1 MRLRDHAGT
10 LVSIHAPRAG
20 RDPLDS
26 RGDCTGDVSI
36 HAPRAGRDCRCGCAT
51 MPERLFQSTR
61 PVRGATPSILE
72 GTARVMFQSTR
83 PVRGA
88 TTTSFSD
95 LPESPR
101 FNPRAP
107 CGARP
112 DLRQSPAGGKDVS
125 IHAPRAGRDQ
135 GRQRPATG
143 RSVSIHAPRAGR
155 DPGVEPSIA
164 SNCVSIHAPR
174 AGRDLGYFQV
184 VRDSDVSIH
193 APRAGRDRG
202 AFSTMRGACR
212 FNPRAPCGARH
223 KLFRGG
229 YYAESF
235 QSTRPVRGAT
245 CMRPLS
251 L

>member
-1 MRLRDHAGT
+1 
-10 LVSIHAPRAG
+10 
-20 RDPLDS
+20 
-26 RGDCTGDVSI
+26 
-36 HAPRAGRDCRCGCAT
+36 
-51 MPERLFQSTR
+51 
-61 PVRGATPSILE
+61 
-72 GTARVMFQSTR
+72 MFQSTR

-193 APRAGRDRG
+193 APRAGRDFRTVHFLRFYFGFQSTRPVRG
-202 AFSTMRGACR
+202 ATGGGGAAAQGGAG
-212 FNPRAPCGARH
+212 FNPRAPCGARP
-223 KLFRGG
+223 RGFLND
-229 YYAESF
+229 ARRVSF

-245 CMRPLS
+245 QTISWGILC
-251 L
+251 